1 MFNYIGS
8 FFVDISE
15 RKASEENGR
24 GNFQF
29 FTEEMNIAAVK
40 RMDIESDLRVA
51 LERQQFVLQ
60 YQPQVDLPSR
70 RLVGFEALVRWRHPV
85 KGLIAPDEF
94 IPIAE
99 DTGLIVQLD
108 EWILREACRQLKE
121 WHDKGAGG
129 LRMSVN
135 LSAVQF
141 HDKDLLN
148 QVNSALDE
156 TGLAPERL
164 DLEITESM
172 AMRSPTDS
180 IVTMRALRDIGQRSE

>member
-1 MFNYIGS
+1 VFNYIGS

-40 RMDIESDLRVA
+40 RMDIESDLRIA

-85 KGLIAPDEF
+85 KVIAEGVETAAQLEFLRRAGCETIHGYLFSRPLYAADAWEF
-94 IPIAE
+94 IAA
-99 DTGLIVQLD
+99 QA
-108 EWILREACRQLKE
+108 R
-121 WHDKGAGG
+121 
-129 LRMSVN
+129 
-135 LSAVQF
+135 
-141 HDKDLLN
+141 
-148 QVNSALDE
+148 
-156 TGLAPERL
+156 
-164 DLEITESM
+164 
-172 AMRSPTDS
+172 DS
-180 IVTMRALRDIGQRSE
+180 